1 MTVCLHCG
9 ELASEGALF
18 CTKCGFTLPQ
28 VDPSVQTVTPSSAAA
43 PTPSGTAPPV
53 GSSPPPTP
61 MLPTVASPVAFGWN
75 YTPGG
80 YAILAPPPVPGSVGP
95 MPPPPA
101 GKYCIRCR
109 TLISRVAVYCPVC
122 QQPQS

>member
-1 MTVCLHCG
+1 MLVCLHCG
-9 ELASEGALF
+9 ELANDGALF

-28 VDPSVQTVTPSSAAA
+28 VDTGAGVNPTLPPRPSNLPGNAPA
-43 PTPSGTAPPV
+43 PTPLTGVPSPTMPGPTVGLPPV
-53 GSSPPPTP
+53 YP
-61 MLPTVASPVAFGWN
+61 
-75 YTPGG
+75 PGG
-80 YAILAPPPVPGSVGP
+80 YALLSPPVPGAVGP

-109 TLISRVAVYCPVC
+109 TVISRVAVYCPVC

>member
-18 CTKCGFTLPQ
+18 CAKCGYTLPQ
-28 VDPSVQTVTPSSAAA
+28 VDTTTSGATTAAA
-43 PTPSGTAPPV
+43 PVASSPVPAGGAAPPPPPPPAGAAPVGAPWIYAPSG
-53 GSSPPPTP
+53 
-61 MLPTVASPVAFGWN
+61 
-75 YTPGG
+75 
-80 YAILAPPPVPGSVGP
+80 YAVLAPPVPGAVGP

-109 TLISRVAVYCPVC
+109 AVISRVAVYCPVC

>member
-9 ELASEGALF
+9 EVGAEGALF

-28 VDPSVQTVTPSSAAA
+28 VEPAPAPGIPGPGASAPAPSASSRGPPPPSATARDSAAGA
-43 PTPSGTAPPV
+43 PWAYV
-53 GSSPPPTP
+53 PT
-61 MLPTVASPVAFGWN
+61 
-75 YTPGG
+75 G
-80 YAILAPPPVPGSVGP
+80 YAVLAPPVPGAVGP

-109 TLISRVAVYCPVC
+109 AVISRVAVYCPIC